1 MSIDIEADSAADDA
15 GDPERDLN
23 KMSFLEHLE
32 ELRKR
37 LLVSFIAIGVG
48 FLICWSFSEQIFAQ
62 LQAPLTA
69 FLPPGDTL
77 AYTRLTAPF
86 FLYMKVAF
94 FAGLFLAAPVILW
107 QLWLFISP
115 GLYRKERRYA
125 VPFIVFASLF
135 FIAGGYF
142 GYRVILPATCAFF
155 VETGKNFKQ
164 MVTVDDYFSFASV
177 IILAAGLVFETPIL
191 IFFLARL
198 GIVTPAF
205 LIQKFKYAVVLSF
218 VLSAIITPTPDM
230 VTQAALAI
238 PMILL
243 YLLGVGVAWA
253 FAKAD
258 PKDAPASS

>member
-1 MSIDIEADSAADDA
+1 MTAQTQEPLDPDA
-15 GDPERDLN
+15 ELP
-23 KMSFLEHLE
+23 KMTFLDHLE

-37 LLVSFIAIGVG
+37 LMISLIAVVVG
-48 FLICWSFSEQIFAQ
+48 FAACWAFAEPIFAK
-62 LQAPLTA
+62 LQEPLTA

-94 FAGLFLAAPVILW
+94 FAGLFAASPVILL

-115 GLYRKERRYA
+115 GLYKRERRLA
-125 VPFIVFASLF
+125 LPFIILGTLF
-135 FIAGGYF
+135 FVAGGYF
-142 GYRVILPATCAFF
+142 GYRYLLPATCSFF
-155 VETGKNFKQ
+155 VETGKQFKQ

-177 IILAAGLVFETPIL
+177 IILACGLVFETPIL

-205 LIQKFKYAVVLSF
+205 LMKKFKYAVVLSF
-218 VLSAIITPTPDM
+218 VVAAIVTPTPDM
-230 VTQAALAI
+230 VTQAALAV

-243 YLLGVGVAWA
+243 YLIGTGVAYV
-253 FAKAD
+253 FAK
-258 PKDAPASS
+258 PKEMD